1 MMRGEEDAD
10 GRVEVKEER
19 PMCTRRGNRKKI
31 EGEEEENKRFSKEE
45 EILAEVGI

>member
-19 PMCTRRGNRKKI
+19 PMCTRRGNRKKSR
-31 EGEEEENKRFSKEE
+31 ERKRRIRGFRRKWRF
-45 EILAEVGI
+45 